1 MLGSMKTV
9 DRRIR
14 KSLPLTARD
23 LLDLEIMRRSVAHRE
38 ALTELSREELDES
51 SSEAAVIHAVWEA
64 GMKAVAEQ
72 VEEAGY
78 SQIAADMDVASR
90 KKVARRRAPSWADE

>member
-1 MLGSMKTV
+1 MTTV
-9 DRRIR
+9 SRPVR

-23 LLDLEIMRRSVAHRE
+23 LRNLETMRRSLAHRE
-38 ALTELSREELDES
+38 ALTELSREDLDES

-64 GMKAVAEQ
+64 GMKAVAEE

-78 SQIAADMDVASR
+78 SQIAAEMDVAAR
-90 KKVARRRAPSWADE
+90 KKIARRRAPSWADDE